1 MCLSMLAVLMDMFSI
16 ICCFPPVARHSD
28 LVCVCVMAG
37 EWTPLTR
44 YFARTART
52 PHPVPRALPPACHG
66 GLWDRLC

>member
-1 MCLSMLAVLMDMFSI
+1 MCLSMLVVFMDLFAM
-16 ICCFPPVARHSD
+16 ICCFPPAARNSD
-28 LVCVCVMAG
+28 LVCVLAG

-66 GLWDRLC
+66 GLWARLC